1 MPQDDLDRLREGY
14 AAFNRGDLG
23 AVLDSV
29 APGFVL
35 TDREEVPDPGTYRG
49 LEETLEAFGGVRAEF
64 DDYVIEPV
72 EMVDGGDW
80 VVVTAHQSGVGKASG
95 VRVEGEVFH
104 LWRVRDGK
112 AVGLHAFSTREEAL
126 AAAEDPG
133 WPSS

>member
-1 MPQDDLDRLREGY
+1 MAHDDLDRLREGY
-14 AAFNRGDLG
+14 AAFNRGDLEG
-23 AVLDSV
+23 VLDSV

-35 TDREEVPDPGTYRG
+35 TDRDEVPDAGTYRG
-49 LEETLEAFGGVRAEF
+49 LDEALQAFAGVRAEF
-64 DDYVIEPV
+64 DEYEIEPV

-80 VVVTAHQSGVGKASG
+80 VVVTARQVGVGKASG

-104 LWRVRDGK
+104 LWRLRDGK
-112 AVGLHAFSTREEAL
+112 AVGLHAFSTRDEAF